1 MHGERLHGEE
11 RAVVIGVATEPGLV
25 LEGLFVPGRDAAAG
39 GAVVAAPHPLYG
51 GSMDSPVV
59 NELAHAFARAGRA
72 SLRFNWR
79 GVGASSGTASGRAA
93 DADAD
98 TAAALAE
105 LAASV
110 AGPLAAVGYSFGAA
124 AALRVGARS
133 ERVTR
138 LLLVAPPPSLLDLE
152 SLAGFA
158 GHTLLVAAEGDS
170 IAPADELEALV
181 TRAPRVRLV
190 RIEEADHFF
199 QSGLA
204 ALARAVAEWIGRP
217 VPGEPAA

>member
-1 MHGERLHGEE
+1 MRGEE
-11 RAVVIGVATEPGLV
+11 RAVVIGVATEPGLA
-25 LEGLFVPGRDAAAG
+25 LEGLFVAGRAAAAG
-39 GAVVAAPHPLYG
+39 GALVAAPHPLYG

-79 GVGASSGTASGRAA
+79 GVGASSGAPSGRAE

-110 AGPLAAVGYSFGAA
+110 PGPLAVAGYSFGAA
-124 AALRVGARS
+124 AALRVGARAP
-133 ERVTR
+133 RVTR
-138 LLLVAPPPSLLDLE
+138 LLLVAPPPALLDAAA
-152 SLAGFA
+152 LAAFA
-158 GHTLLVAAEGDS
+158 GHTLLVAAEEDS
-170 IAPADELEALV
+170 IAPPEELAA
-181 TRAPRVRLV
+181 RIAQAPRARLV

-199 QSGLA
+199 QRGLA
-204 ALARAVAEWIGRP
+204 ALARAAAEWIAKP
-217 VPGEPAA
+217 VAGEPAD